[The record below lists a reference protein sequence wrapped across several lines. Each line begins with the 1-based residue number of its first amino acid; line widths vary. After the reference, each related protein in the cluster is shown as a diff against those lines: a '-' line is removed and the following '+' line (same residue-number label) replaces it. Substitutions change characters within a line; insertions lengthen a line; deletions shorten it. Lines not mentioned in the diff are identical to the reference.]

1 VTGLPVAERMDVRP
15 HPAAGRLR
23 YPLALAAIWLAGCTL
38 LFLFFREDIG
48 GAPFS
53 DPDDYMRLAE
63 VRDWMAGQ
71 SWFDVTQYR
80 INSPHGLLMHWSR
93 LVDLPLA
100 GAIALLRPVLGAA
113 QAEVVACAIVPLI
126 SLGLAALAVAAIARR
141 LMGRG
146 VALAAMGFAMIAPE
160 LLWAAR
166 PMRIDHHGW
175 QLVCA
180 AFMALALIGNRCPR
194 RAAVAG
200 LLAALWMHIS
210 LEGLPFTAACGA
222 WLGLRWIVQP
232 AEERW
237 RLPAFLGAAATG
249 SLGLF
254 LIAHGGALFDRTFC
268 DAVSPV
274 HMGML
279 AFAALG
285 SALACRIAPRHR
297 AARGALL
304 AGAAV
309 AAGLTYRLGA
319 PQCAGGPLAALDP
332 LTYRLWY
339 LVIPEGLPIWKQTAQ
354 AAALS
359 IAYPLV
365 GLAGGIVG
373 WRRAPAE
380 AKGAW
385 LDMIALLVAAIAIA
399 ALLARASALSNALA
413 IPGALAFLP
422 AASAAMQRIT
432 GLPPR
437 VLLGAGGGLL
447 AFPLAIDL
455 IALATVATGQAED
468 RNRGIAIATAHT
480 CMAPANLAAL
490 DHVPASLI
498 FTPMGEAPALIVDSH
513 HRAVGSGYHRN
524 PQVMHDIL
532 ATWLGDEAHARRTM
546 AAHRAAYLFFCPG
559 DSEIRLTA
567 SQAPGGFAA
576 RLNAGSPPAWL
587 RPVAVPGLSAGRLY
601 AIAR

>member
-1 VTGLPVAERMDVRP
+1 VTGLPEAERYDVRP
-15 HPAAGRLR
+15 QPAAGGLR
-23 YPLALAAIWLAGCTL
+23 YNLALAGIWLAGCAL
-38 LFLFFREDIG
+38 LVLFFWSNIG

-63 VRDWMAGQ
+63 VRAWMAGQ

-80 INSPHGLLMHWSR
+80 INPPGGLLMHWSR

-100 GAIALLRPVLGAA
+100 GMIALLRPVLGTA
-113 QAEVVACAIVPLI
+113 QAETVACAIVPLV
-126 SLGLAALAVAAIARR
+126 SLGLAALAIAGIARR

-146 VALAAMGFAMIAPE
+146 IAIAAMAFCMIAPE
-160 LLWAAR
+160 VLWAAR

-175 QLVCA
+175 QVVA
-180 AFMALALIGNRCPR
+180 GSFMALALIGNRCPR
-194 RAAVAG
+194 RAAIAG

-210 LEGLPFTAACGA
+210 LEGLPFTAACAA

-237 RLPAFLGAAATG
+237 RLPAFLGAAAAG
-249 SLGLF
+249 SLGFF

-274 HMGML
+274 HIAML
-279 AFAALG
+279 ALAAIG
-285 SALACRIAPRHR
+285 SAGACRVSPGHWVVRSVSL
-297 AARGALL
+297 G
-304 AGAAV
+304 GAAA
-309 AAGLTYRLGA
+309 AAGLVYKLGA
-319 PQCAGGPLAALDP
+319 PQCAGGPFATLDP

-339 LVIPEGLPIWKQTAQ
+339 LVIPEGLPIWKQTPQ

-365 GLAGGIVG
+365 GLAGCVVG

-380 AKGAW
+380 GKAAW
-385 LDMIALLVAAIAIA
+385 LDLGALLVAAIAVA

-422 AASAAMQRIT
+422 AAGAAMARFAS
-432 GLPPR
+432 LPLR
-437 VLLGAGGGLL
+437 VLCGTAAGLL
-447 AFPLAIDL
+447 SLPLAIDL
-455 IALATVATGQAED
+455 IAIATVQTGQAED
-468 RNRGIAIATAHT
+468 RNRGIAIATAHQ
-480 CMAPANLAAL
+480 CMTPANLAAL
-490 DHVPASLI
+490 NRVPASLI

-524 PQVMHDIL
+524 VPVMHAIL
-532 ATWLGDEAHARRTM
+532 AAWLGDDANARRTI
-546 AAHRAAYLFFCPG
+546 AAHGATYLFFCPG
-559 DSEIRLTA
+559 NSEIRLA
-567 SQAPGGFAA
+567 ARLAPGGFAA
-576 RLNAGSPPAWL
+576 QLNAGSPPAWL

>member
-1 VTGLPVAERMDVRP
+1 VTGLPVAERIDVPP
-15 HPAAGRLR
+15 HPATGRFR
-23 YPLALAAIWLAGCTL
+23 HPLALAAIWLAGCAL

-80 INSPHGLLMHWSR
+80 IHPPHGLLMHWSR

-100 GAIALLRPVLGAA
+100 GTIALLRPCVGTAL
-113 QAEVVACAIVPLI
+113 AELVACAIVPLI
-126 SLGLAALAVAAIARR
+126 SLGLAALAVAAIAQR

-146 VALAAMGFAMIAPE
+146 IALAAMGFAMIAPE
-160 LLWAAR
+160 VLWAAR

-180 AFMALALIGNRCPR
+180 VFMALALIGNRCPR
-194 RAAVAG
+194 RAALAG

-210 LEGLPFTAACGA
+210 LEGLPFAAACGA

-232 AEERW
+232 AEESS
-237 RLPAFLGAAATG
+237 RLPAFLGAAAAG

-274 HMGML
+274 HMAML
-279 AFAALG
+279 ALAALG
-285 SALACRIAPRHR
+285 SAVACRIAPRHW

-304 AGAAV
+304 GGAAV
-309 AAGLTYRLGA
+309 VAGLTYRLGA
-319 PQCAGGPLAALDP
+319 PQCAGGPFAALDP

-339 LVIPEGLPIWKQTAQ
+339 LVIPEGLPIWKQTPQ

-365 GLAGGIVG
+365 GLAGCVVG
-373 WRRAPAE
+373 WRRAAAE
-380 AKGAW
+380 ARAAW
-385 LDMIALLVAAIAIA
+385 LDLGALLVATITIA
-399 ALLARASALSNALA
+399 AMLARASAFSNALA

-422 AASAAMQRIT
+422 AAGAAMKRAPN
-432 GLPPR
+432 LPLR
-437 VLLGAGGGLL
+437 VALGAAAGILSM
-447 AFPLAIDL
+447 PLAIDL
-455 IALATVATGQAED
+455 IALATVASGQAED

-480 CMAPANLAAL
+480 CMTPANLAAL
-490 DHVPASLI
+490 NQLPASLL

-524 PQVMHDIL
+524 SQVMHDIL
-532 ATWLGDEAHARRTM
+532 ATWLGDEAHARRTI
-546 AAHRAAYLFFCPG
+546 ATHGAAYLFFCPG
-559 DSEIRLTA
+559 DSEMRLTA
-567 SQAPGGFAA
+567 SLSPGGFAA

-587 RPVAVPGLSAGRLY
+587 RPVAVPGLAAGRLY
-601 AIAR
+601 AITR